1 MSPEGRV
8 VSWTSREREK
18 QDNTCRHKEELG
30 DLSENHFIS
39 PEQVILACD
48 ELKAHS
54 ARRPPAIFLCPT
66 VTPAAPKCPPFS
78 PPRDLCHAGINCSAS
93 GCDSLPCI
101 SASARPPGPDGSS
114 RGSGRT
120 GRAARPRGAAGH
132 ALPTSSPT
140 KVWRRHSTA
149 RTTVQKILVLGT
161 RVHGRDS
168 GVS

>member
-1 MSPEGRV
+1 MDVPGARKTRQHLQAQGRAGR
-8 VSWTSREREK
+8 SLRKS
-18 QDNTCRHKEELG
+18 L
-30 DLSENHFIS
+30 IS

-66 VTPAAPKCPPFS
+66 VTPAAPKRPPFS
-78 PPRDLCHAGINCSAS
+78 PPRDLCHTGINCSAS